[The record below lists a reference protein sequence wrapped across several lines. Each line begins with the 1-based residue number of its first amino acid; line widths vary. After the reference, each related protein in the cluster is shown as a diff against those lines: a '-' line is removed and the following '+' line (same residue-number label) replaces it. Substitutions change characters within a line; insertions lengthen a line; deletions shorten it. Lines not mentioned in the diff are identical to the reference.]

1 MGWTGIPQVRNHLY
15 RLEIGED
22 EIRNRS
28 VLLTADDYVKLP
40 HAHIT
45 ASSET
50 VKAVVQATPVV
61 ETITMG
67 DDSTPLSHPQIAADS
82 VVCAADSSLSTVY
95 EENADYVVDYGAGA
109 VRRVV
114 DGSIPSSVPVTVWY
128 VFHHIYQRTLDYY
141 IDYDRGRIRRTTTGG
156 IKDGQEVLIDYQ
168 SGGAEF
174 SDSEIGQAIADAET
188 EIKQEIDTTYEHA
201 TDPGLQTAATY
212 LALSL
217 LCRNAAGLA
226 TSGSG
231 GMNSASW
238 MGLSAS
244 YRETAMRLLSWFRRP
259 SPGLNPPKL
268 T

>member
-28 VLLTADDYVKLP
+28 VRLTADDYVKLP

-50 VKAVVQATPVV
+50 VKAVIQAAPVA
-61 ETITMG
+61 ETISMG
-67 DDSTPLSHPQIAADS
+67 DDPASLSHPQVAADS
-82 VVCAADSSLSTVY
+82 VVCAADSSLSMVY
-95 EENADYVVDYGAGA
+95 EENADYVIDYAAGT
-109 VRRVV
+109 VRRIV
-114 DGSIPSSVPVTVWY
+114 DGSIPSGVPVTIWY
-128 VFHHIYQRTLDYY
+128 VFHHVYQRTVDYY
-141 IDYDRGRIRRTTTGG
+141 IDYERGRIRRTGTGG
-156 IKDGQEVLIDYQ
+156 IEDGQEVLIDYQ
-168 SGGAEF
+168 TGGAEF
-174 SDSEIGQAIADAET
+174 SDGEIGQAIADAET
-188 EIKQEIDTTYEHA
+188 EIKQEIDTAYEHA

-212 LALSL
+212 LTLSL

-226 TSGSG
+226 TGGSG
-231 GMNSASW
+231 GMSAASW
-238 MGLSAS
+238 MELSAS
-244 YRETAMRLLSWFRRP
+244 YRETAMRLLSWFRRR